1 MTVPMNTFITPL
13 FIQTNPL
20 SLEKIVFGLLGV
32 SEQAVYFHMSDHKLS
47 VAEQLLGK
55 PVLQFI
61 KSSLSNLRE
70 TVKQHNKA
78 FKQELFGKV
87 LSAFN
92 ASYVNTLS
100 QYSNGLLQFGESMPV
115 AGGLS
120 RTQFI
125 DLYEKFVGEPYN
137 PAASGR
143 GVFAR
148 LVKKTLDVPG
158 LDQKA
163 DINYSLKPGK
173 IKGLLKPTNVTLLTT
188 HGVLIVYQQI
198 DFTNTEAVV
207 ANNLYEYEAVADV
220 LNSYSEAEFQR
231 AGQFKI
237 IAEAPPVQ
245 SPQRK
250 QYETIKEIRKSIF
263 SVITPQKLAE
273 EVRVIASNGHIKASV
288 ILEEEK

>member
-1 MTVPMNTFITPL
+1 MHTFITPL

-32 SEQAVYFHMSDHKLS
+32 SEQAVYFHTSDHKLS

-61 KSSLSNLRE
+61 KNSLSSLRE

-78 FKQELFGKV
+78 FKRELFGKA

-92 ASYVNTLS
+92 ASYINTLS
-100 QYSNGLLQFGESMPV
+100 QYSNGLLQFGEPMPV

-120 RTQFI
+120 RTQFV

-143 GVFAR
+143 GAFAR

-158 LDQKA
+158 LEEKA

-173 IKGLLKPTNVTLLTT
+173 IKGLLKPTTVTLLTT
-188 HGVLIVYQQI
+188 HDVLIVYQQV
-198 DFTNTEAVV
+198 DFTNTEAVI

-220 LNSYSEAEFQR
+220 LNAYSEAEFKR
-231 AGQFKI
+231 PGQFKI
-237 IAEAPPVQ
+237 IAEAPAVQ

-250 QYETIKEIRKSIF
+250 QFDTIKEVKKHIF
-263 SVITPQKLAE
+263 SVITPEQLSAE
-273 EVRVIASNGHIKASV
+273 AHVIASNGHAKASI
-288 ILEEEK
+288 ILE